1 MHTKHEGKEEGVIT
15 MVCVVGL
22 FILGKLIGGN
32 KLTEPRIFSIIENG
46 QRIQMSP
53 LPGTPP
59 FIVLTGVDG
68 FRYTMPETSDNK
80 GILEL
85 YDRVT
90 HPQSNIVLPVN
101 RSTLVTPDITGK
113 LN

>member
-15 MVCVVGL
+15 MVVVAGL

-32 KLTEPRIFSIIENG
+32 KLTDPRIFSIIENG
-46 QRIQMSP
+46 QRIMMSP
-53 LPGTPP
+53 PPGTPP

-68 FRYTMPETSDNK
+68 FRYTMPDVPENK
-80 GILEL
+80 NILEL

-90 HPQSNIVLPVN
+90 HPQNIVLPTS
-101 RSTLVTPDITGK
+101 RPTLETPDMTGK